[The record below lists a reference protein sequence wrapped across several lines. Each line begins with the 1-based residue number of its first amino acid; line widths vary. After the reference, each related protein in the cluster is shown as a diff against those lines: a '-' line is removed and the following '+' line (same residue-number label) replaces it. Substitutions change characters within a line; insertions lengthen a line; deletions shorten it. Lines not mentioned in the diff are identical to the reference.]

1 MDYVARLYQNK
12 AIQLQEQINLLEKR
26 LKQLAEA
33 PAWSPSSGGPAVPES
48 GAGNNE
54 LKDRMRNI
62 KQSGDRPQSK
72 EYLEMEAEL
81 NRRTGGGSPAQSS
94 SASAPRSA
102 PANEVVTTKAAPE
115 SRRPVT
121 SAQPAPTVRRSPGSN
136 PGVDITQQSPDQIA
150 AMNDPARGGQS
161 GRFGGDKKAV
171 APSQSQ
177 TPSTTAAPKS
187 GKSSISV
194 DASGFH
200 APWVGKPQSTPAPQA
215 TPASPAPQS
224 TRQTPDTLDLV
235 NQRPKQDSGLQGT
248 LNKGFGLDWLGTP
261 SAKPEPTPP
270 APDWFTGAQ
279 DFRNRFKNPG
289 TANDSGVTP
298 PSSQPTGEAPVSRT
312 EPTRITPP
320 ITTTGVSPEE
330 FESQLRGTGET
341 PKAKATNP
349 KVLPYQPILFD
360 VREIGKLNSWDSR
373 QAWNN
378 ADQARA
384 KAARDRDAAA
394 STPVNQPGTAY
405 QAERDAFRARQI
417 EQQRVN
423 NTVNKLMPS
432 FTKPNSVSPAP
443 RRTPR

>member
-1 MDYVARLYQNK
+1 MDYMSRLYQNK
-12 AIQLQEQINLLEKR
+12 AIQLQEQIDFLER
-26 LKQLAEA
+26 TLKQLAEA
-33 PAWSPSSGGPAVPES
+33 AAWSPSSGGPAIPES

-94 SASAPRSA
+94 SASTPVSAGPSFTASPVLPGNEKRMPVQQSA
-102 PANEVVTTKAAPE
+102 PKSTT
-115 SRRPVT
+115 T
-121 SAQPAPTVRRSPGSN
+121 Q
-136 PGVDITQQSPDQIA
+136 PGVDITRQSPDQIA

-171 APSQSQ
+171 APSPR
-177 TPSTTAAPKS
+177 PSTTAAPKS

-194 DASGFH
+194 NASGFQ
-200 APWVGKPQSTPAPQA
+200 APWVGKPQATPAPQ
-215 TPASPAPQS
+215 TTPAPQS

-289 TANDSGVTP
+289 A
-298 PSSQPTGEAPVSRT
+298 SQPTGEAPLSQT
-312 EPTRITPP
+312 EPTRVTPP
-320 ITTTGVSPEE
+320 TGVSPEE
-330 FESQLRGTGET
+330 FERSAMGPGET

-360 VREIGKLNSWDSR
+360 LSKIGQLNSWDSR

-378 ADQARA
+378 AGQAGA
-384 KAARDRDAAA
+384 KEARDRDAVAN
-394 STPVNQPGTAY
+394 TPVNQPGTGY
-405 QAERDAFRARQI
+405 QAERDAFRARAVKTTA
-417 EQQRVN
+417 VN
-423 NTVNKLMPS
+423 NAVNKLMPS
-432 FTKPNSVSPAP
+432 FTKPNSVSRKP
-443 RRTPR
+443 R

>member
-1 MDYVARLYQNK
+1 MDYMSRLYQNK
-12 AIQLQEQINLLEKR
+12 AIQLQEQIDFLER
-26 LKQLAEA
+26 TLKQLAEA

-81 NRRTGGGSPAQSS
+81 NRRTGGGSPAQSAPSQAPSSQSS
-94 SASAPRSA
+94 SANASKSGPSFTASPVLPGNEKRMPVQQSAPKS
-102 PANEVVTTKAAPE
+102 T
-115 SRRPVT
+115 
-121 SAQPAPTVRRSPGSN
+121 PTQV
-136 PGVDITQQSPDQIA
+136 GVDITRQSPDQIA

-171 APSQSQ
+171 APSPS
-177 TPSTTAAPKS
+177 PSTTAAPKS

-194 DASGFH
+194 NASGFQ
-200 APWVGKPQSTPAPQA
+200 APWVGKPQTTPAPQA
-215 TPASPAPQS
+215 TPAPQS

-289 TANDSGVTP
+289 TENDSRVTP
-298 PSSQPTGEAPVSRT
+298 DNTSDNRIRDTAPS
-312 EPTRITPP
+312 
-320 ITTTGVSPEE
+320 GVSPEE
-330 FESQLRGTGET
+330 FERSRMGPGET

-360 VREIGKLNSWDSR
+360 LSKIGQLNSWDSR

-378 ADQARA
+378 AGQAGA
-384 KAARDRDAAA
+384 KKARDRDAVAN
-394 STPVNQPGTAY
+394 TPVNQPGTGY
-405 QAERDAFRARQI
+405 QAERDAFRARQL
-417 EQQRVN
+417 QQQ
-423 NTVNKLMPS
+423 KI
-432 FTKPNSVSPAP
+432 K
-443 RRTPR
+443 

>member
-12 AIQLQEQINLLEKR
+12 AIQLQEQINFLERK
-26 LKQLAEA
+26 LKQLAEVA
-33 PAWSPSSGGPAVPES
+33 AWSPSSGGPAVPES

-102 PANEVVTTKAAPE
+102 PANEVVTKKVSTE
-115 SRRPVT
+115 RRPPVT
-121 SAQPAPTVRRSPGSN
+121 SVQPAPTVRRSPGSN

-171 APSQSQ
+171 APSSSP

-200 APWVGKPQSTPAPQA
+200 APWVGKPQT
-215 TPASPAPQS
+215 TPAPQS

-289 TANDSGVTP
+289 TATDSRVTP
-298 PSSQPTGEAPVSRT
+298 PSSQPTGEAPESRT

-320 ITTTGVSPEE
+320 ITTTGVSQED
-330 FESQLRGTGET
+330 FEAQFRGPGQT

-360 VREIGKLNSWDSR
+360 VRELGKLRSWDSR

-378 ADQARA
+378 AGQAGA
-384 KAARDRDAAA
+384 KEARDRDAAA
-394 STPVNQPGTAY
+394 STPVNQPGTGY
-405 QAERDAFRARQI
+405 QAERDAFRTRQI
-417 EQQRVN
+417 QQQK
-423 NTVNKLMPS
+423 VNKTIDFLTPS
-432 FTKPNSVSPAP
+432 WAKPAQVSPAP

>member
-1 MDYVARLYQNK
+1 MDYMSRLYQNK
-12 AIQLQEQINLLEKR
+12 AIQLQEQIDFLER
-26 LKQLAEA
+26 TLKQLAEA
-33 PAWSPSSGGPAVPES
+33 AAWSPSSGGPAIPES

-94 SASAPRSA
+94 SASTPVSAGPSFTASPVLPGNEKRMRVQPVSA
-102 PANEVVTTKAAPE
+102 PKPTTTQ
-115 SRRPVT
+115 V
-121 SAQPAPTVRRSPGSN
+121 
-136 PGVDITQQSPDQIA
+136 GVDITRQSPDQIA

-171 APSQSQ
+171 APSPS
-177 TPSTTAAPKS
+177 PSTTAAPKS

-194 DASGFH
+194 NASGFQ
-200 APWVGKPQSTPAPQA
+200 APWVGKPQATPAPQ
-215 TPASPAPQS
+215 TTPAPQS

-289 TANDSGVTP
+289 T
-298 PSSQPTGEAPVSRT
+298 SQPTGEAPLSRT
-312 EPTRITPP
+312 EPTRVTPP
-320 ITTTGVSPEE
+320 TGVSPEE
-330 FESQLRGTGET
+330 FERSAMGPGET

-360 VREIGKLNSWDSR
+360 LSKIGQLNSWDSR

-378 ADQARA
+378 AGQAGA
-384 KAARDRDAAA
+384 KAARDRDAVAN
-394 STPVNQPGTAY
+394 TPVNQPGTGY
-405 QAERDAFRARQI
+405 QAERDAFRARAVKTTA
-417 EQQRVN
+417 VN
-423 NTVNKLMPS
+423 NAVNKLMPS
-432 FTKPNSVSPAP
+432 FTKPNSVSRKP
-443 RRTPR
+443 R

>member
-12 AIQLQEQINLLEKR
+12 AIQLQEQINFLERK
-26 LKQLAEA
+26 LKQLAEVA
-33 PAWSPSSGGPAVPES
+33 AWSPSSGGPAVPES

-81 NRRTGGGSPAQSS
+81 NRRTGGGSPVQSS

-102 PANEVVTTKAAPE
+102 PANEVVTKNVSTE
-115 SRRPVT
+115 RRPPVT
-121 SAQPAPTVRRSPGSN
+121 SVQPAPTVRRSPGSN

-171 APSQSQ
+171 APSSSP

-200 APWVGKPQSTPAPQA
+200 APWVGKPQT
-215 TPASPAPQS
+215 TPAPQS

-235 NQRPKQDSGLQGT
+235 NQRPKQDSGLQGE

-289 TANDSGVTP
+289 TENDSRVTPDNTADNRIRVTP
-298 PSSQPTGEAPVSRT
+298 PS
-312 EPTRITPP
+312 
-320 ITTTGVSPEE
+320 GVSPEE
-330 FESQLRGTGET
+330 FERSAMGPGET

-360 VREIGKLNSWDSR
+360 VRELGKLRSWDSR
-373 QAWNN
+373 QASNN
-378 ADQARA
+378 AGQAGA
-384 KAARDRDAAA
+384 KEARDRDAAA
-394 STPVNQPGTAY
+394 NTPVNQPGTGY

-417 EQQRVN
+417 QQQK
-423 NTVNKLMPS
+423 VNKTIDVLTPS
-432 FTKPNSVSPAP
+432 WAKPAQVSPAP

>member
-1 MDYVARLYQNK
+1 MDYMSRLYQNK
-12 AIQLQEQINLLEKR
+12 AIQLQEQIDLLERK

-72 EYLEMEAEL
+72 EYLEMEVEL

-94 SASAPRSA
+94 SASTPVSAGPSFTTSPVLPGNKKRLPVQQSA
-102 PANEVVTTKAAPE
+102 PKST
-115 SRRPVT
+115 
-121 SAQPAPTVRRSPGSN
+121 PTQA
-136 PGVDITQQSPDQIA
+136 GVDITQQSPDQIA

-171 APSQSQ
+171 APSSSP

-194 DASGFH
+194 NAGGFQ
-200 APWVGKPQSTPAPQA
+200 APWVGKPQNT
-215 TPASPAPQS
+215 PAPQS

-235 NQRPKQDSGLQGT
+235 NQRPKQDSGLQGE

-289 TANDSGVTP
+289 TATDSRVTPDNTADNRIRVTP
-298 PSSQPTGEAPVSRT
+298 PS
-312 EPTRITPP
+312 
-320 ITTTGVSPEE
+320 GVSPEE
-330 FESQLRGTGET
+330 FERSAMGPGET

-360 VREIGKLNSWDSR
+360 LSKIGQLNSWDSR

-378 ADQARA
+378 AGQAGA
-384 KAARDRDAAA
+384 KAARDRDAVAN
-394 STPVNQPGTAY
+394 TPVNQPGTGY
-405 QAERDAFRARQI
+405 QAERDAFKARSA
-417 EQQRVN
+417 QRNAVN
-423 NTVNKLMPS
+423 NVVNKLMPS
-432 FTKPNSVSPAP
+432 FTKPNSVSPKP
-443 RRTPR
+443 R